1 MKRLMLSLIALA
13 MLGFA
18 QDGRVEV
25 NGIPI
30 AYRSYGSAKHEAI
43 LLIAGT
49 SMQLT
54 AWPPELV
61 GALVK
66 KGYRVVAYD
75 HRDVG
80 LSGRA
85 QTGSQYTVHDL
96 AKDAIGLLDR
106 LQIRKAHIVGA
117 SMGGMIAQIIASD
130 WPDRTLSLTSLMA
143 TDGKPGL
150 PLIAKPEAFAK
161 VPSPVPGEDKAAYIE
176 RQIKVL
182 EALGSPAYPTDEAT
196 LRKRATAA
204 VERAYDPAAD
214 TRQATAAYLGA
225 IEDRRPQLRTIK
237 APTVVVHGAEDPI
250 VPVEAGRDVASNI
263 PNAEL
268 RIIPGMGHEVPA
280 ALAPRIADAIAAA
293 ASRHKRGKNKS
304 M

>member
-1 MKRLMLSLIALA
+1 MSRLIWSLVALA
-13 MLGFA
+13 ILGFS

-30 AYRSYGSAKHEAI
+30 AYRSFGAANRPTI

-85 QTGSQYTVHDL
+85 EAGSQYTVHDL
-96 AKDAIGLLDR
+96 AKDAIGLMDGLK
-106 LQIRKAHIVGA
+106 IRKAHIVGA
-117 SMGGMIAQIIASD
+117 SMGGMIAQIIATD

-143 TDGKPGL
+143 GDGKPGL
-150 PLIAKPEAFAK
+150 PIFAKPEAFAK
-161 VPSPVPGEDKAAYIE
+161 VPPPASGENKAAYIE
-176 RQIKVL
+176 RQVRVL

-196 LRKRATAA
+196 LRTRASAA
-204 VERAYDPAAD
+204 AERAYDPAAD
-214 TRQATAAYLGA
+214 TRQAAAAYMGA
-225 IEDRRPQLRTIK
+225 IEDRRPQLKTIK
-237 APTVVVHGAEDPI
+237 APTVVVHGAEDPL
-250 VPVEAGRDVASNI
+250 VPLEAGRDVASNI

-268 RIIPGMGHEVPA
+268 VVIPGMGHEVPA
-280 ALAPRIADAIAAA
+280 VLALRVADAIATA
-293 ASRHKRGKNKS
+293 ASRGKL
-304 M
+304 